1 MNNRADGLGNPL
13 EIPLNH
19 NDLVRATAKQTDLP
33 ISTVNDAINGALEVI
48 AEELRTTGETGLK
61 GIGKLIKVTRP
72 ARPGRNPRT
81 GAAIKIKS
89 AKVPKFRP
97 GKALKDAL
105 N

>member
-81 GAAIKIKS
+81 GEPVAIPARKGVKFKASKS
-89 AKVPKFRP
+89 LV
-97 GKALKDAL
+97 L
-105 N
+105 